1 MPYAST
7 TAGTKIYYEETGA
20 GHPILFAHEFAAD
33 HREWETQVRFFSR
46 RYRCIA
52 YDAPGYGQSDVP
64 DDGTAY
70 DYRHQVAAM
79 VAVLRHCAIA
89 KAHIVGLSMGAF
101 SALQFGVH
109 HPGMASAL
117 VVAGCGS
124 GAPREHR
131 ERFRADCEAAAAR
144 IERDGMKKVA
154 PDLALGPTRVQL
166 QNKDRRGW
174 EETARHLA
182 EHPTKGSAMT
192 LRHFQAAR
200 PSLWDF
206 EAQFRAM
213 DVPVLLIVGDEDE
226 PCLEANL
233 FLKRAIPRAGL
244 WVVPKSGHPVN
255 LEEPAAFNDA
265 VSSFLHAVE
274 AGAWPKR
281 DPRATA
287 ESSLS
292 MAPVKQE

>member
-1 MPYAST
+1 MPHAN
-7 TAGTKIYYEETGA
+7 ANGTKIYYEETGQ
-20 GHPILFAHEFAAD
+20 GYPILFAHEFAAD
-33 HREWETQVRFFSR
+33 HREWETQVRFFAR

-52 YDAPGYGQSDVP
+52 YDAPGYGQSGVP
-64 DDGTAY
+64 DDGAAY
-70 DYRHQVAAM
+70 DYLHQVAAM
-79 VAVLRHCAIA
+79 VAVLQACGAAR
-89 KAHIVGLSMGAF
+89 AHIVGLSMGAF
-101 SALQFGVH
+101 SALQFGLQ

-124 GAPREHR
+124 GAPRAAR
-131 ERFRADCEAAAAR
+131 ERFKADCEAASDRIAR
-144 IERDGMKKVA
+144 EGMAKVA

-206 EAQFRAM
+206 EAQFRAL

-255 LEEPAAFNDA
+255 LEEPAAFNA
-265 VSSFLHAVE
+265 QTAAFLHAVE
-274 AGAWPKR
+274 NNAWPKR

-292 MAPVKQE
+292 MAHVKK